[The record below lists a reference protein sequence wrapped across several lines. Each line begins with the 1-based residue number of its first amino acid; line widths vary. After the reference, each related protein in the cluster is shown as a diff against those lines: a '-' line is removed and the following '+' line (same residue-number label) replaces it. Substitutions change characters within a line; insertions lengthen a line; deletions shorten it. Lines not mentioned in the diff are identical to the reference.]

1 MHRGFALLAA
11 GLVLAACAPYEA
23 PKLTADEVHARMAA
37 GERVLFVDVRSPQAF
52 ALEHVEGAVNC
63 PASRFGGKTDLPKDR
78 WIVLYC
84 T

>member
-1 MHRGFALLAA
+1 MRRAFALLAA
-11 GLVLAACAPYEA
+11 GLLLAACAPYEA
-23 PKLTADEVHARMAA
+23 PKLTPEEVHSRMKA
-37 GERVLFVDVRSPQAF
+37 GEPVLFVDVRSPQAF

-63 PASRFGGKTDLPKDR
+63 PASRFGGKSDLPKDR